1 METKQAKDQM
11 RSRNLDLKGGLTL
24 DQKTFRVDEMIYD
37 EPFMNISF
45 IAATEIMDENDRIE
59 IGQAAF
65 NKVLEIIDRKN
76 ASPEDTD

>member
-1 METKQAKDQM
+1 
-11 RSRNLDLKGGLTL
+11 
-24 DQKTFRVDEMIYD
+24 
-37 EPFMNISF
+37 MNISF